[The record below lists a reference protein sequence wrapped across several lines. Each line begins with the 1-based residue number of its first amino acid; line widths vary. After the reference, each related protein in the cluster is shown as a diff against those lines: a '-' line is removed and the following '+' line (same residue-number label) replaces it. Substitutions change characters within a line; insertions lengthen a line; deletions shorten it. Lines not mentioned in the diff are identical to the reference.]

1 MIQLSNPYWK
11 TQALTIQSFV
21 SKVMSLLF
29 NTLSRF
35 DSFPSKGASIFNLR
49 AADMVSSKF
58 WSPRKKSITAL
69 TFTFSSSIHQEV
81 IRPDAVI
88 LVFLI

>member
-29 NTLSRF
+29 NTMSRF
-35 DSFPSKGASIFNLR
+35 DSFPSKEQASLI
-49 AADMVSSKF
+49 SGQQT
-58 WSPRKKSITAL
+58 WS
-69 TFTFSSSIHQEV
+69 
-81 IRPDAVI
+81 AVI
-88 LVFLI
+88 FGAQGKNLSLP